1 MPTIYCLR
9 QEIKSGSK
17 TYPVFIGFLPAETIL
32 GIAEAPH
39 FTTHTSNE
47 EIASKLDVP
56 PIKDWQRPL
65 IDEKVHSIAIL
76 FSNAGE
82 FMPNPVL
89 LSENVLSDQSS
100 LISAKQ
106 QVVSGGIPTMVWEVE
121 IPISTSPNESK
132 PLWILDGQHRIKGL
146 AKSAQ
151 SHNYIPVVLLL
162 NQKGNFYDGSDL
174 AKVFAQVTTQATK
187 LDPIHNEWL
196 TYAFEL
202 EDYSDLGAKFHE
214 HRDAMQ
220 CVAKL
225 CSMPK
230 LGQTTV
236 NNPFLNKV
244 QFNQHYKSG
253 SPDPGGF
260 SYDCIELKKLLFKHY
275 YDAAS
280 LARRL
285 PPADLAVQIGLA
297 HDALRKVVQNHN
309 TSVFFGDSQSGS
321 GQKIMQDAYLVGVM
335 SYLLNTGMPTGGWY
349 DVLRSLA
356 FDRTNW
362 NFNWVKSLSGPAQT
376 ISRNIALDVFAMIFR
391 DSQLPSGID
400 NVADYLRGDGAHVS
414 FAFSNLTSNNSPSRK
429 DRVHFE
435 LPMGS
440 KKSTTI
446 TPRTHLKVSSSTPNI
461 GKVEVTDYHRPLVAY
476 KSIGSKGLYLDAT
489 EYTNPLVLTVAMHHY
504 GDTMSSAEFTINW

>member
-9 QEIKSGSK
+9 QEIISGSK
-17 TYPVFIGFLPAETIL
+17 TYPVYIGFLPAETIL
-32 GIAEAPH
+32 EIAEAPH
-39 FTTHTSNE
+39 FTQHTSNE

-65 IDEKVHSIAIL
+65 ITEKVDSIAAL
-76 FSNAGE
+76 FSDVGE

-89 LSENVLSDQSS
+89 LSENVLSSQSN
-100 LISAKQ
+100 LINSKP
-106 QVVSGGIPTMVWEVE
+106 QVVSGGISTMIWEVE
-121 IPISTSPNESK
+121 IPVSTSPHASK

-202 EDYSDLGAKFHE
+202 EDYSDSETKYQE

-230 LGQTTV
+230 LGSPPI

-244 QFNQHYKSG
+244 QFNQHYKTV

-260 SYDCIELKKLLFKHY
+260 SYDCIELKKLIFKHY

-280 LARRL
+280 LSRRL
-285 PPADLAVQIGLA
+285 PPADLAVQLGTA
-297 HDALRKVVQNHN
+297 HDALRRIVQNHS
-309 TSVFFGDSQSGS
+309 TSVFFGDGQY
-321 GQKIMQDAYLVGVM
+321 GQKIMQDAFLVGVM
-335 SYLLNTGMPTGGWY
+335 TYLLNTGIPTGGWH

-376 ISRNIALDVFAMIFR
+376 TSRSIALDVFAMIFR
-391 DSQLPSGID
+391 DSRLPNRID
-400 NVADYLRGDGAHVS
+400 NVADYLKGDGAHVS
-414 FAFSNLTSNNSPSRK
+414 FAFSNLTSNNRPSKK
-429 DRVHFE
+429 DQAYFD

-440 KKSTTI
+440 KKTTTI
-446 TPRTHLKVSSSTPNI
+446 TPRTHVKISKSTPNI
-461 GKVEVTDYHRPLVAY
+461 GKVEVTDTQRPLVAY
-476 KSIGSKGLYLDAT
+476 KSIGNKGLYLT
-489 EYTNPLVLTVAMHHY
+489 TTQYTNPLILTVAMHHY